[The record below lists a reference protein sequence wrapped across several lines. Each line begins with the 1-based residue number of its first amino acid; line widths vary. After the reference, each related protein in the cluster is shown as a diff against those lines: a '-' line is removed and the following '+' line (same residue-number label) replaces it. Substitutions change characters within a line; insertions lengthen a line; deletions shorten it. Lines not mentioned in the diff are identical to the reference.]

1 MMSLSREFA
10 ALSKT
15 AFRIT
20 LPFPPLLESWEGRD
34 HPSQVRLAS
43 YRASI
48 ATFAAAA
55 LGRLEPPLALGF
67 HVAGRPDI
75 AAGCDLD
82 NFLTPI
88 VRALGG
94 DQRFALV
101 WASRGRRSEA
111 STLILLPASDARV
124 EMERRPAQAHARLS
138 ASATSP
144 AWKQALAVAVGR
156 HETAVRNGPIEL
168 GIRFGVSPHRNWVTL
183 WKPAIDALGGLLGDG
198 DRPWHPHD
206 DRISLLVLR
215 RDLRSELGWN
225 VELDVWWTEP

>member
-1 MMSLSREFA
+1 MSLSPEFA

-15 AFRIT
+15 ACRIT
-20 LPFPPLLESWEGRD
+20 LPVPPLLESWEGRD

-156 HETAVRNGPIEL
+156 HETAVRNGPTRNRGPERADRTRHP
-168 GIRFGVSPHRNWVTL
+168 IRGL
-183 WKPAIDALGGLLGDG
+183 PA
-198 DRPWHPHD
+198 
-206 DRISLLVLR
+206 
-215 RDLRSELGWN
+215 SELGHAL
-225 VELDVWWTEP
+225 EAGDRLARGPPRRRRLALAPP